1 MGIDVCMSGLWNVL
15 YMYGG
20 RSKGDMYTL
29 KIKKKKARNVPRE
42 IHRPIRSS
50 AKEIRKGCWS

>member
-29 KIKKKKARNVPRE
+29 KIKKRRRGTFLVRFTVLYAQVQKK
-42 IHRPIRSS
+42 
-50 AKEIRKGCWS
+50 